1 MNPNTPYNTGALQN
15 MVSKVKVY
23 CSKIIPLV
31 FDNTLSYYES
41 LCACVA
47 KVNELC
53 DALNAQNLT
62 IVEFTHMVEVELDKF
77 EKYVQ
82 AELTSYG
89 ERITEIEGAI
99 TEIRGTI
106 DTINEELSH
115 KVDKRTDVTDNVIEN
130 SEQVITS
137 GGIYHALRND
147 IPDATTQSKGVVQ
160 IGDGIQVVDG
170 VISPRIATH
179 EHTGVVKPT
188 NALLITQDGS
198 LEPRLASKE
207 RTGIVQVG
215 DNIDITQQ
223 GLISVP
229 DGDYGT
235 KGALSVGANLT
246 VNNGIVD
253 VPVASNLQRGV
264 MATGSGLSASNGV
277 VSVNVT
283 NSVTQ
288 GDNRPVS
295 SDAVYDALDNIDDY
309 IPDASYTEKGKVTV
323 DATSPAHAL
332 TLYHGVLD
340 VNDASPTTKG
350 VVRVG
355 ENIDVNAG
363 VISVATAD
371 AVTKGV
377 VGVDTLSGNIS
388 LNNGIIDVPDA
399 TSSTKGVFRVTNTLT
414 EGDTTH
420 VPTADCVYQAVQQ
433 GGQGYVPDATTTT
446 KGIVQVGENINVN
459 EGTISV
465 PNATSSTKGVVK
477 YGNNF
482 NLNGNGQLAINVGNN
497 ISTTAGGALTVAN
510 ATTTN
515 RGLVQVG
522 DNIDVD
528 ANSVIS
534 VPTADATTKGV
545 VGVDALGGNI
555 TLNNG
560 IIDVPTGTTTTKGV
574 LSVGDNLEVSGGR
587 VSVPTADGT
596 TKGVVTVDTLSGNIS
611 INNGVID
618 VATGTKTNKG
628 VLQVG
633 QHLSVSGGV
642 VDVPVADD
650 LGTYG
655 VVAPSL
661 NSAVTI
667 NQGEIDVKNATTT
680 AKGAVTLANSV
691 TSGDTTHVPTAD
703 AVYNAITGASVA
715 DATTSSK
722 GVVQVGENI
731 NVSSGVIS
739 VPNGATGT
747 KGVVEPDTNSTIQF
761 DNGKITCNNA
771 KPVVAES
778 GNYGTVR
785 IGSVADTSLEIDQ
798 STYELK
804 ATPATASQMG
814 VVKADTNS
822 TIQFDNGKITC
833 NNAKPAI
840 ADSGNYGTVRI
851 GTEASTG
858 LLLDSSTN
866 NLKISKAT
874 ASQLG
879 GITVGDNLI
888 VSDGRVSVP
897 LAGATSSVAGV
908 VAIDRTNTPLYTDH
922 LDGEILKIRS
932 ATTSTSGI
940 VTKTASIASGNT
952 DVPTSE
958 AVYSAI
964 QGSSP
969 LGRLILPTTR
979 ENFVSGAD
987 CFISTN
993 YSDYNVGVNVD
1004 TTVLSNSEIVFGIN
1018 SFACKKSGAC
1028 YMWIKKELITTSA
1041 ALDMFDIMS
1050 KIYPI
1055 CLKTSSNLI
1064 PAFTFKQNSTDRGSN
1079 IEYLVFTITNSTTE
1093 PNFYSIYI

>member
-1 MNPNTPYNTGALQN
+1 MNPNTPYNTGALHN
-15 MVSKVKVY
+15 MVSKVRVY

-53 DALNAQNLT
+53 DAVNSQNLA

-89 ERITEIEGAI
+89 ERITGIEGTI
-99 TEIRGTI
+99 TEIRGAI
-106 DTINEELSH
+106 DTINEELSY

-215 DNIDITQQ
+215 DNIDITPQ
-223 GLISVP
+223 GLIYVP

-246 VNNGIVD
+246 VNNGIVN

-288 GDNRPVS
+288 GDSRPVS

-340 VNDASPTTKG
+340 INDASPTTKG

-355 ENIDVNAG
+355 DNIDVNAG
-363 VISVATAD
+363 LISVPTAD

-414 EGDTTH
+414 EGDTIH

-446 KGIVQVGENINVN
+446 KGIVQIGENVNVS

-465 PNATSSTKGVVK
+465 PNATSSTKGVIK

-510 ATTTN
+510 GTTTN
-515 RGLVQVG
+515 RGLVQIG

-560 IIDVPTGTTTTKGV
+560 IIDVPTGSTTTKGV

-596 TKGVVTVDTLSGNIS
+596 TKGVVTVDALSGNIS

-661 NSAVTI
+661 NGAVTI

-680 AKGAVTLANSV
+680 TKGAVTLANSV
-691 TSGDTTHVPTAD
+691 TSGDTSHVPTAD

-722 GVVQVGENI
+722 GVVQIGSNI
-731 NVSSGVIS
+731 DVSNGVIS
-739 VPNGATGT
+739 VPTANGSTSYGVVRLGSNSNLSMGNDGIIDVFTGTKNNKGVLQVGTNLSVASGVVDVPDADTTT
-747 KGVVEPDTNSTIQF
+747 KGVVQ
-761 DNGKITCNNA
+761 
-771 KPVVAES
+771 
-778 GNYGTVR
+778 
-785 IGSVADTSLEIDQ
+785 
-798 STYELK
+798 
-804 ATPATASQMG
+804 
-814 VVKADTNS
+814 
-822 TIQFDNGKITC
+822 
-833 NNAKPAI
+833 
-840 ADSGNYGTVRI
+840 
-851 GTEASTG
+851 
-858 LLLDSSTN
+858 
-866 NLKISKAT
+866 
-874 ASQLG
+874 
-879 GITVGDNLI
+879 VGDNLI
-888 VSDGRVSVP
+888 VSSGRVSVP
-897 LAGATSSVAGV
+897 LAGGSSSVAGV
-908 VAIDRTNTPLYTDH
+908 VAIDSTNTPLYTDH
-922 LDGEILKIRS
+922 LDGEILKIRE
-932 ATTSTSGI
+932 ATTSAMG
-940 VTKTASIASGNT
+940 VVQKTTSIASGST
-952 DVPTSE
+952 DVPTSG
-958 AVYSAI
+958 AVYNAI
-964 QGSSP
+964 QSAGSGIEFITPKSYAQASNNDAIFISSQLYTSTNPQIASNYSLHGKMIEFSDGSSSSLSVWINASIYGINTGEDFWKKFTP
-969 LGRLILPTTR
+969 I
-979 ENFVSGAD
+979 
-987 CFISTN
+987 FIPKASNGLAYITN
-993 YSDYNVGVNVD
+993 YS
-1004 TTVLSNSEIVFGIN
+1004 F
-1018 SFACKKSGAC
+1018 
-1028 YMWIKKELITTSA
+1028 
-1041 ALDMFDIMS
+1041 
-1050 KIYPI
+1050 
-1055 CLKTSSNLI
+1055 
-1064 PAFTFKQNSTDRGSN
+1064 STPYTGYLVIN
-1079 IEYLVFTITNSTTE
+1079 IEQYTRSYLKLMYT
-1093 PNFYSIYI
+1093 P